1 MARPVILSVDDDPQ
15 VLSAIERDLNR
26 HYKREYRV
34 VKASS
39 PEEALDAARQL
50 KQRGTAV
57 ALFLVDQRMPGMT
70 GTRLLRL
77 GSRRGIGASW
87 SRRASNVFSYPRGW
101 RGRCRR
107 LNDADGYQSG
117 YLGPSRTSR

>member
-26 HYKREYRV
+26 HYKKDYRV
-34 VKASS
+34 VAAASA
-39 PEEALDAARQL
+39 EEALEAARHL

-70 GTRLLRL
+70 GTRLLAEVRGLHPEARKVLLRL
-77 GSRRGIGASW
+77 
-87 SRRASNVFSYPRGW
+87 P
-101 RGRCRR
+101 
-107 LNDADGYQSG
+107 
-117 YLGPSRTSR
+117 